1 MTGGSEVGSEP
12 AASPVG
18 AALRRLLDEVRA
30 DTSGGLAD
38 YIPELA
44 LADPDLLGLAL
55 VSVTGRDYVAGD
67 SMATYTV
74 QSISKPFVYALAV
87 ESLGLDEVDRW
98 VGSEPSGESFNS
110 FSLDSATGRPANPMI
125 NAGAIATSSLVG
137 SGDADS
143 RFEKIRSSL
152 SDFAGRPLVVDDAV
166 YRSELETG
174 DRNRA
179 LAYLMRSAG
188 GLRLL
193 VDDAVDIYFRQCA
206 VLVDTHDVAVMAA
219 TLANHGVNPVTGV
232 TVVGDGAARCALAQ
246 MATAGMYDHAG
257 EWMLRVGLPAK
268 SGVSGGIVA
277 VDPGQFGIGVYSP
290 RLDPRGNSVRGVAAL
305 RALSQDYGL
314 HPFGHRPSSGGP
326 AVAFENG
333 PTDTIVRVQGE
344 LDFVVAEQ
352 LASGLMS
359 ARHWGPGQTVHLDTS
374 AVGRRRAS
382 GSQLLDATLAHIRS
396 VGAIVIVADSSEPTD

>member
-1 MTGGSEVGSEP
+1 VRSDPSP
-12 AASPVG
+12 SPVD
-18 AALRRLLDEVRA
+18 AALRRLLDEVRT
-30 DTSGGLAD
+30 DTSGVLAD

-44 LADPDLLGLAL
+44 FADPELLGLAL

-67 SMATYTV
+67 STATFTM

-98 VGSEPSGESFNS
+98 VGSEPSGESFNAIS
-110 FSLDSATGRPANPMI
+110 FESATGRPANPMI

-137 SGDADS
+137 SGDSAA
-143 RFEKIRSSL
+143 RFEKIRSTL
-152 SDFAGRPLVVDDAV
+152 SEFAGRSLRIDDAV
-166 YRSELETG
+166 YRSEQETG

-188 GLRLL
+188 GLRLG
-193 VDDAVDIYFRQCA
+193 VDDAVDVYFRQCSL
-206 VLVDTHDVAVMAA
+206 LVDTHDVAVMAA

-232 TVVGDGAARCALAQ
+232 RVVGEEAARCALAQ

-277 VDPGQFGIGVYSP
+277 ADPGQFGIGVYSP
-290 RLDPRGNSVRGVAAL
+290 RLDPRGNSVRGVTAM
-305 RALSQDYGL
+305 RALSHDYGL
-314 HPFGHRPSSGGP
+314 HPLGHTPTADGS
-326 AVAFENG
+326 AVAIEQG
-333 PTDTIVRVQGE
+333 PTGTIVRVRGE

-352 LASGLMS
+352 LANVLM
-359 ARHWGPGQTVHLDTS
+359 ATTRGEPGQTLHLDMS
-374 AVGRRRAS
+374 AVGRRRLP
-382 GSQLLDATLAHIRS
+382 GSQLLEAMLAHVRAA
-396 VGAIVIVADSSEPTD
+396 GATVTVADSREQSD